1 LHSRNIRREGGII
14 IHERFALQ
22 EHQKGGGYYYTWEV
36 CTAGTS
42 EGRGVLLY
50 LGGLHCSTLR
60 REGGIIIPDRIA
72 LQEHQKGGG
81 GGLLLYLIELH
92 CRNIRREG
100 VAIIPDRIAL
110 QEHQKGGGCYYT

>member
-1 LHSRNIRREGGII
+1 MHSRNIRREGGII

-72 LQEHQKGGG
+72 LQEHQKRGG
-81 GGLLLYLIELH
+81 
-92 CRNIRREG
+92 G

-110 QEHQKGGGCYYT
+110 QEHPKGGGYYYTWEVCTAVT

>member
-1 LHSRNIRREGGII
+1 MRSEGGII
-14 IHERFALQ
+14 IPERFALQ

-72 LQEHQKGGG
+72 LQEHPKGG
-81 GGLLLYLIELH
+81 
-92 CRNIRREG
+92 RMG

-110 QEHQKGGGCYYT
+110 QEHQKGGGCYHT